1 MEYGDKMLGIL
12 ARLFIKDYKNTNDSN
27 VRSAYGMLC
36 AIMGIITNLAIC
48 AFKIVVGII
57 SGAISIMADG
67 INNLTD
73 GGSSLITL
81 VGFKMANKPA
91 DKDHPFGH
99 ERIEYI
105 NGLIVSLIVLV
116 IGVLLAKTS
125 IEKIITPQEINLSY
139 FVLAIIVLVSSILIK
154 LWQNIFY
161 TKCAKL
167 IDSPALKA
175 TAKDSFADILSTSV
189 VLVSLIIFRI
199 FGLNVDGYI
208 GLVVALL
215 IIYNAI
221 KLVLETSSPLI
232 GEAPSKEFVQGVEK
246 KILSYDGILG
256 IHDLV
261 IHTYGKAKTFISVH
275 AEVDADVDILVSH
288 DIVDNIEHDFLKDNI
303 NLVIHMDPVKTNDPE
318 TNKLKALIST
328 IITDIDPSLS
338 FHDFRVVHGPTH
350 TNILFDVVVDTVYNK
365 KDEELISEINRKV
378 KEINDTYNLIITI
391 DRNYIGGQNE

>member
-1 MEYGDKMLGIL
+1 MKYGDIMLNIL
-12 ARLFIKDYKNTNDSN
+12 ARLFIKDYKNTKEAN
-27 VRSAYGMLC
+27 VRSAYGVLC
-36 AIMGIITNLAIC
+36 AIMGIITNLLIC
-48 AFKIVVGII
+48 VFKIVVGII

-81 VGFKMANKPA
+81 IGFKMANKPA

-125 IEKIITPQEINLSY
+125 IEKIINPEVINLDY
-139 FVLAIIVLVSSILIK
+139 FILALIVLIGSILVKI
-154 LWQNIFY
+154 WQNIFY
-161 TKCAKL
+161 NKCAKL

-189 VLVSLIIFRI
+189 VLISLIIFKI
-199 FGLNVDGYI
+199 WNVNVDGYI

-232 GEAPSKEFVQGVEK
+232 GEAPSKEFVNSVEK
-246 KILSYDGILG
+246 KILSYDGVLG

-275 AEVDADVDILVSH
+275 VEVDADVDILVSH
-288 DIVDNIEHDFLKDNI
+288 DMVDNIEHDFLKENI
-303 NLVIHMDPVKTNDPE
+303 NLVVHMDPVKTNDPE
-318 TNKLKALIST
+318 TNKLKSLIAT
-328 IITDIDPSLS
+328 ILNNIDKNLS

-350 TNILFDVVVDTVYNK
+350 TNILFDVVVDTSYNK
-365 KDEELISEINRKV
+365 KDEELIEEINKSV
-378 KEINDTYNLIITI
+378 KEINECYNLIITI
-391 DRNYIGGQNE
+391 DRNYIGGQDE

>member
-1 MEYGDKMLGIL
+1 MKYGDIMLNIL
-12 ARLFIKDYKNTNDSN
+12 ARLFIKDYKNTKEAN
-27 VRSAYGMLC
+27 VRSAYGVLC
-36 AIMGIITNLAIC
+36 AIMGIITNLLIC

-81 VGFKMANKPA
+81 IGFKMANKPA

-125 IEKIITPQEINLSY
+125 IEKIINPEVINLDY
-139 FVLAIIVLVSSILIK
+139 FILALIVLIGSILVKI
-154 LWQNIFY
+154 WQNIFY
-161 TKCAKL
+161 NKCAKL

-189 VLVSLIIFRI
+189 VLISLIIFKI
-199 FGLNVDGYI
+199 WNVNVDGYI

-232 GEAPSKEFVQGVEK
+232 GEAPSKEFVNSVEK
-246 KILSYDGILG
+246 KILSYDGVLG

-275 AEVDADVDILVSH
+275 VEVDADVDILVSH
-288 DIVDNIEHDFLKDNI
+288 DMVDNIEHDFLKENI
-303 NLVIHMDPVKTNDPE
+303 NLVVHMDPVKTNDPE
-318 TNKLKALIST
+318 TNKLKSLIAT
-328 IITDIDPSLS
+328 ILYNIDKNLS

-350 TNILFDVVVDTVYNK
+350 TNILFDVVVDTSYNK
-365 KDEELISEINRKV
+365 KDEELIEEINKSV
-378 KEINDTYNLIITI
+378 KEINECYNLIITI
-391 DRNYIGGQNE
+391 DRNYIGGQDE